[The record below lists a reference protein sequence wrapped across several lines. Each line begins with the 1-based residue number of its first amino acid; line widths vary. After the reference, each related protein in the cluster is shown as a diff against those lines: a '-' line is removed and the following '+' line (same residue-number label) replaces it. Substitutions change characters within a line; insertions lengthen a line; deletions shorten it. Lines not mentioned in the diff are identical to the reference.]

1 MLVVVSEQFSDLS
14 AIADR
19 LTDRGIFLLHCPI
32 ETAEFV
38 CNKYDTGGVLLD
50 LTSRAREGVALFER
64 LRRIYPAMPIGVI
77 CDKNRFPWIPF
88 DAVIRR
94 SDDEEIERGILAFCL
109 RRCRF
114 YVGAVSGR
122 EFCLMRRAFYYRGRL
137 FSLSPRQHRVLR
149 CLAYRSPR
157 TVERGDL
164 LSMCF
169 PTELV
174 TPSELAVLI
183 HSINKRLVQNGLEPL
198 IVNVYGKGYRLLDG
212 VLD

>member
-1 MLVVVSEQFSDLS
+1 MLVVVSEQFTELS
-14 AIADR
+14 ALADR

-38 CNKYDTGGVLLD
+38 CNKYDTGGVLID
-50 LTSRAREGVALFER
+50 LASRPREGVELFER
-64 LRRIYPAMPIGVI
+64 LRRLYPAMPIGVI
-77 CDKNRFPWIPF
+77 CDKNRFPWMPF
-88 DAVIRR
+88 DAVICR
-94 SDDEEIERGILAFCL
+94 SDPNAAERESLDFCL
-109 RRCRF
+109 HRCRF
-114 YVGAVSGR
+114 YIGSVSGK
-122 EFCLMRRAFYYRGRL
+122 EFYLTRHAVYYQGQL
-137 FSLSPRQHRVLR
+137 LSLSPRQHRVLR

-174 TPSELAVLI
+174 TPSDLAVLI
-183 HSINKRLVQNGLEPL
+183 HSINEKLSRQGLLPL
-198 IVNVYGKGYRLLDG
+198 IVNIYGKGYRLCDG